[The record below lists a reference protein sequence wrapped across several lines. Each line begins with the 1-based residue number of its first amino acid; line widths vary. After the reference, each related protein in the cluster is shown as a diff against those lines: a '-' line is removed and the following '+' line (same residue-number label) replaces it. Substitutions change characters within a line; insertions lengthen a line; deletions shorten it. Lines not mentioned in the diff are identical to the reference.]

1 MCSSI
6 ERRRRASFHEP
17 TGRLLLTFDH
27 HTGIGTLEEW
37 EAYARFIRQ
46 EVTRQR
52 ERQYEAAHP
61 SSWRPAP
68 EF

>member
-1 MCSSI
+1 MCSSS
-6 ERRRRASFHEP
+6 EGRRRAAFHEP

-37 EAYARFIRQ
+37 EAYARFIQ
-46 EVTRQR
+46 AAVTRQR
-52 ERQYEAAHP
+52 LRTYEAWPHP
-61 SSWRPAP
+61 PELKP